1 MTDWNIEQARAAYNI
16 PYWGGGYYDVNERGG
31 LSVYPRRNPA
41 QGIDML
47 SLIDQAHEAGL
58 RLPLLLRFNG
68 ILHDRVDGLITA
80 FDEEMTREDYQGGY
94 TAVYPIKVNQQRSV
108 VEQILHRGDDKI
120 GLEAGSK
127 PELMAVLGM
136 LPQGGM
142 VVCNGYKDRE
152 YIRLALIGKALG
164 HRVCIVVEKLSEL
177 QLVLEESRALGIT
190 PLLGLRVRLAS
201 LGSGK
206 WQNSGGEKSKF
217 GLSASQVLHAV
228 EWLRQH
234 ALLDT
239 LKMLHFHLGSQVANI
254 RDIQRGAREVARF
267 YAELCA
273 LGVPLSIIDVGGGL
287 AIDYDGTH
295 SRSDCS
301 MNYSINEYAH
311 NIVHTLKEVCREQQL
326 AHPDII
332 SESGRALTAHHAVL
346 VTNVMDIERAPVQQA
361 VLPPIDS
368 EPRILHDLWQGYDG
382 LSQRSALEVYHD
394 AVHWIGEAQ
403 AMYVHGVLS
412 LQQRARAEELYY
424 AICQKVLGL
433 LQPEL
438 RAHREAIDE
447 LHEKLADKLF
457 CNFSLFQ
464 SMPDVWGIDQIFPI
478 VPLQRLNERPL
489 RRALLQDLTCDSD
502 GCIDRYVDNQG
513 IESSLQVHELREGEP
528 YLLGFFLV
536 GAYQEI
542 LGDMHNL
549 FGDTDSVN
557 VVQDSDGRCQLAG
570 PEYGDTVDDLLRY
583 VHVEPESL
591 MAAYRDKIASSGL
604 AEVTQQAY
612 LDTLAQGLKGYTYF
626 EE

>member
-16 PYWGGGYYDVNERGG
+16 PYWGGGYYDINEQGR
-31 LSVYPRRNPA
+31 LCVYPRRDPA
-41 QGIDML
+41 RGIDML
-47 SLIDQAHEAGL
+47 SLIERVHEAGL
-58 RLPLLLRFNG
+58 NLPVLLRFSG

-80 FDEEMTREDYQGGY
+80 FSEEMEKEDYQGRY

-108 VEQILHRGDDKI
+108 VEQILHRGDDRV

-136 LPQGGM
+136 LPRGGM

-177 QLVLEESRALGIT
+177 SLIQQESEALGIE

-217 GLSASQVLHAV
+217 GLSSAQVLHAV
-228 EWLRQH
+228 EWLRHRQM
-234 ALLDT
+234 LDG

-267 YAELCA
+267 YAELCQ
-273 LGVPLSIIDVGGGL
+273 LGVPLSLIDVGGGL
-287 AIDYDGTH
+287 AIDYEGTH

-311 NIVHTLKEVCREQQL
+311 NIVHTLKEICSEHHL
-326 AHPDII
+326 PHPDVI

-346 VTNVMDIERAPVQQA
+346 VTNVMDIERAPVSES
-361 VLPPIDS
+361 VRPPTDT

-382 LSQRSALEVYHD
+382 VSRRSALEVYHD
-394 AVHWIGEAQ
+394 AVHWVGEAQ

-424 AICQKVLGL
+424 AICQRVLGL
-433 LQPEL
+433 LQPAL

-464 SMPDVWGIDQIFPI
+464 SMPDVWGIEQIFPI
-478 VPLQRLNERPL
+478 VPLQRLDERPT
-489 RRALLQDLTCDSD
+489 RRGLLQDLTCDSD
-502 GCIDRYVDNQG
+502 GCIERYVDNQG

-557 VVQDSDGRCQLAG
+557 VVQEADGEYSLEG
-570 PEYGDTVDDLLRY
+570 PEHGDTVDDLLRY
-583 VHVEPESL
+583 VHFDPEAL
-591 MAAYRDKIASSGL
+591 MDSYREKIAVAGL
-604 AEVTQQAY
+604 DEAIREQY
-612 LDTLAQGLKGYTYF
+612 LDTLAQGLQGYTYF